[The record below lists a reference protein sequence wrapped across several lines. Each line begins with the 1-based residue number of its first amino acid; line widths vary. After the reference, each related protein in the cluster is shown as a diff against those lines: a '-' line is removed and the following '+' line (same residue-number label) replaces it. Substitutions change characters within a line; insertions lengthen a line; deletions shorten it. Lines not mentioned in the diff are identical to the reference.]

1 MQTFY
6 DILGLSSNCSLE
18 DIKNSYRQ
26 LCKIYHPDRNPDD
39 KDKFIEIKKAYETL
53 VDEELRREYDID
65 LLCSPNCKPQRIN
78 IKNNIELTLDD
89 CFYGCI
95 KKYRLYSGIYD
106 VVVPKYSKPGDIIY
120 LDGLGWNGGDL
131 ELEIVIKEKNNNYFL
146 DSKNN
151 LHYILEIDIWE
162 SILGLECE
170 IDIFGEVIKCII
182 KPFTKTGDMF
192 LLIGKGYPNGR
203 YKTNLIIEIKVKD
216 LLNLNEEQLDLVRK
230 IKEIGEQ

>member
-6 DILGLSSNCSLE
+6 EILGLSSNCSLE

-53 VDEELRREYDID
+53 VDEELRREYDLD

-151 LHYILEIDIWE
+151 LHYILEIDI
-162 SILGLECE
+162 
-170 IDIFGEVIKCII
+170 FGDVIKCNI

>member
-6 DILGLSSNCSLE
+6 DILGLSSDCSLD

-53 VDEELRREYDID
+53 IDEEFRREYDID
-65 LLCSPNCKPQRIN
+65 LQCSPNCKPQRIN
-78 IKNNIELTLDD
+78 IKNNIELTLDE
-89 CFYGCI
+89 CYYGCV
-95 KKYRLYSGIYD
+95 KKYRLYSGVYD
-106 VVVPKYSKPGDIIY
+106 VVVPKYSKTGDIIY
-120 LDGLGWNGGDL
+120 LDGLGWYGGDL

-170 IDIFGEVIKCII
+170 IDIFGEVIRCSI

-203 YKTNLIIEIKVKD
+203 SPPNLLIEIKVKD

-230 IKEIGEQ
+230 IKEIGE